1 MINLEMKFQVKL
13 IFLYSL
19 ACCSGNKQLYQS
31 SLIVT
36 DKNDTVECNN
46 SYTIKSI
53 YLNDTTYIIH
63 AYKSDSLFK
72 IVSPLKEPLFLP
84 PMLKGAE
91 KPCEE
96 LKEGKCYALEIH
108 SLFEISGN
116 KQNSDSSQNA
126 ILSFGPHRG
135 AMLYNGSTITFDKES
150 NYDLYYS
157 ANLRGKCYVKN

>member
-1 MINLEMKFQVKL
+1 MKLQVIL

-19 ACCSGNKQLYQS
+19 ACCSGNKQLNQS

-46 SYTIKSI
+46 YYTIRSI
-53 YLNDTTYIIH
+53 YLNDSTYIIH
-63 AYKSDSLFK
+63 AYKNDSLFK
-72 IVSPLKEPLFLP
+72 IVSPLIEPLFLP
-84 PMLKGAE
+84 PMLKKVE

-96 LKEGKCYALEIH
+96 LKEGKCYELEIH
-108 SLFEISGN
+108 SLFEISSN
-116 KQNSDSSQNA
+116 KQNSDSSQNT

-135 AMLYNGSTITFDKES
+135 AISYNGSTITFDKES

-157 ANLRGKCYVKN
+157 VNLRGKCYVRN